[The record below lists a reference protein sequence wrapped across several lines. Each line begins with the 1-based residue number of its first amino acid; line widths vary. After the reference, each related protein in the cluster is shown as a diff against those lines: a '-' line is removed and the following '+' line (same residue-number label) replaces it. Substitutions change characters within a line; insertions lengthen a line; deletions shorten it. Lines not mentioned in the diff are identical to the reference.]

1 MLPSPRR
8 SAGCRAAGRRSE
20 GRTDGSTGAFGI
32 NGAARR
38 GRLARLTALTAAL
51 TLSAAGIAAAATGTP
66 ATVTSTAA
74 RSPAALGRTGAASH
88 PAVVRTIVG
97 AAAFGGGAAPIP
109 AIAGAPVIRLQDPSP
124 LSIAKC
130 LQAIRL
136 RCYSPAQYRVA
147 YDLNPLYRAGIT
159 GKGRTIVIV
168 DSFGSP
174 TIGRDLAVF
183 DKQWGF
189 PDPTLNILT
198 LGKIPPFNRGN
209 AAMVGWAEETT
220 LDVEYA
226 HAIAPGANI
235 LLLET
240 PVAETE
246 GVTGFP
252 EMMDAEQ
259 YVIDHNLGDVI
270 SQSFGATE
278 NTFPDSAQGSHL
290 SLLNLRGAFE
300 NAARHD
306 VTVLAASGD
315 SGATNDQADG
325 ATLYPYRA
333 ISWPSSDPLVTSV
346 GGTQLLLA
354 QDGNKIRPD
363 QVWSDT
369 YGAGGGGVSSV
380 FGRPSFQ
387 SNVAS
392 VVGDGRGTPDISMS
406 AAVTGGCWVYESF
419 EPSGTGWEILGG
431 TSEATPI
438 FAGVVALADQLAGHR
453 LGNINAAL
461 YALGGLSQIK
471 QDTVQTGIVDVT
483 TGRNSYGSKVPGY
496 AAGPGY
502 DLASGWGTIDAARF
516 VLALARVAG

>member
-8 SAGCRAAGRRSE
+8 SARCRAAGRRS
-20 GRTDGSTGAFGI
+20 
-32 NGAARR
+32 
-38 GRLARLTALTAAL
+38 ALVALITAL
-51 TLSAAGIAAAATGTP
+51 TLSVAGIAA
-66 ATVTSTAA
+66 VTSAPSTARA
-74 RSPAALGRTGAASH
+74 APAAAASATARAAPVAPVPAVAGAA
-88 PAVVRTIVG
+88 
-97 AAAFGGGAAPIP
+97 
-109 AIAGAPVIRLQDPSP
+109 VIRLSDPNP
-124 LSIAKC
+124 LSTAKC
-130 LQAIRL
+130 LQTIRL
-136 RCYSPAQYRVA
+136 RCYSPVQYRVA
-147 YDLNPLYRAGIT
+147 YNLNPLYRAGIT

-174 TIGRDLAVF
+174 TIGHDLAAF
-183 DKQWGF
+183 DRQWGF
-189 PDPTLNILT
+189 PDPPSLTVLTFRTT
-198 LGKIPPFNRGN
+198 LGTLPKFSPGN
-209 AAMVGWAEETT
+209 ASMVGWAEETT

-235 LLLET
+235 VLLQT

-252 EMMDAEQ
+252 EMMNAEK

-278 NTFPDSAQGSHL
+278 NTFPGFAQANHS
-290 SLLNLRGAFE
+290 SLLNLDYAFAD
-300 NAARHD
+300 AARHH

-315 SGATNDQADG
+315 SGATNDQPDG

-380 FGRPSFQ
+380 FGRPGYQ
-387 SNVAS
+387 DNVIS
-392 VVGDGRGTPDISMS
+392 VVGGSRGTPDISMS
-406 AAVTGGCWVYESF
+406 AAVSGGCWVYESF
-419 EPSGTGWEILGG
+419 EPSGPGWELLGG

-453 LGNINAAL
+453 LGNINPAL
-461 YALGGLSQIK
+461 YTLGALSRIK
-471 QDTVQTGIVDVT
+471 NDPFNTGIVDVT
-483 TGRNSYGSKVPGY
+483 TGRNGYGSKVTGY
-496 AAGPGY
+496 AAAPGY
-502 DLASGWGTIDAARF
+502 DLASGWGTIDANRF
-516 VLALARVAG
+516 VRALAHVAG